1 MPKFPEP
8 PPAAALAA
16 IPPDIRTVPRGTRLW
31 RIYFQGG
38 EHPTGWS
45 AFRYF
50 GPTNSRFD
58 HHLSSAVGPGAG
70 AGMAPD
76 RGILYAATE
85 GSVPFAEVFQEDR
98 VIDRRRNGPWLVAFD
113 LAAPVALLDLA
124 GDWPTRAGASA
135 AINSGQRP
143 RARRWSQRIYEA
155 YPMIAGLWYPSSM
168 GGNRPAIAL
177 YERAARAMPG
187 RPVFHR
193 ALADPALTAIVLR
206 AAARFGYG
214 VVG

>member
-16 IPPDIRTVPRGTRLW
+16 IPPDIRTVPQGTRLW

-38 EHPTGWS
+38 GHPTAWN
-45 AFRYF
+45 AFRHF

-58 HHLSSAVGPGAG
+58 HHLPPSAVG
-70 AGMAPD
+70 D

-85 GSVPFAEVFQEDR
+85 GSVPFAEVFQEAR
-98 VIDRRRNGPWLVAFD
+98 VIDRRRNDPWLVAFD

-135 AINSGQRP
+135 AINSGPRP

-155 YPMIAGLWYPSSM
+155 YPTIAGLWYPSSM
-168 GGNRPAIAL
+168 GGNRPVIAL
-177 YERAARAMPG
+177 YDRAVAAMPG

-206 AAARFGYG
+206 AAGRFGYA

>member
-1 MPKFPEP
+1 MAKFPEP
-8 PPAAALAA
+8 PPAAVLAA
-16 IPPDIRTVPRGTRLW
+16 ILPDIRTVPQGTRLW

-38 EHPTGWS
+38 GHPTAWN
-45 AFRYF
+45 ALRHF

-58 HHLSSAVGPGAG
+58 HHLSPRATQ
-70 AGMAPD
+70 D

-98 VIDRRRNGPWLVAFD
+98 VIDRRRNDPWLVAFD

-135 AINSGQRP
+135 AINSGPRP

-155 YPMIAGLWYPSSM
+155 YPTLVGLWYPSSM
-168 GGNRPAIAL
+168 GGDRPVVAL
-177 YERAARAMPG
+177 YERAAAALPT

-206 AAARFGYG
+206 AAGRFGYA

>member
-1 MPKFPEP
+1 MAKFPEP

-16 IPPDIRTVPRGTRLW
+16 IPPDIRTMPQGTRLW

-38 EHPTGWS
+38 EHPTTWG
-45 AFRYF
+45 AFRHV
-50 GPTNSRFD
+50 GPTTSRFD
-58 HHLSSAVGPGAG
+58 HHLPPSAVG
-70 AGMAPD
+70 D
-76 RGILYAATE
+76 RGILYAAAE

-135 AINSGQRP
+135 AINSGPRP

-168 GGNRPAIAL
+168 GGNRPAAAL
-177 YERAARAMPG
+177 YERAVEALPT

-206 AAARFGYG
+206 AAGRFGYAVAG
-214 VVG
+214 

>member
-1 MPKFPEP
+1 VPKLPEP

-16 IPPDIRTVPRGTRLW
+16 IPPEIRTVPQGTRLW

-38 EHPTGWS
+38 EHPVAWN
-45 AFRYF
+45 AFRHF

-58 HHLSSAVGPGAG
+58 HHLPPSPVQ
-70 AGMAPD
+70 D

-85 GSVPFAEVFQEDR
+85 GSVLFAELFQEDR
-98 VIDRRRNGPWLVAFD
+98 VIDRQRNGPWLVAFD

-124 GDWPTRAGASA
+124 GGWPTRAGASA
-135 AINSGQRP
+135 AINSGPRP
-143 RARRWSQRIYEA
+143 RARRWSQRLYEA
-155 YPMIAGLWYPSSM
+155 YPTIAGLWYPSSM

-177 YERAARAMPG
+177 YERALAAMPG

-206 AAARFGYG
+206 AAGRFGHG